1 MRWLSPGSTV
11 CGTNNLWQ
19 LLLVCRRGTVRAC
32 LVQSCHRLQS
42 VQSGL
47 GDPDKSPLTPTF
59 SLLLSSGPVF
69 SLLLPTSHSFT
80 RECRQLVL
88 CVQRPAPAS
97 LFSSKRK
104 HKLDQDGGAR
114 QSHVDRGERAR
125 TGREKVKQTTSPATK
140 TSNTNIWL
148 VLFLATC

>member
-1 MRWLSPGSTV
+1 MRRLSPGSTV

-19 LLLVCRRGTVRAC
+19 PLLVCRRGTVCTC

-42 VQSGL
+42 AQSRLGL
-47 GDPDKSPLTPTF
+47 TDKAPLTPTL

-69 SLLLPTSHSFT
+69 ALLLPTGHSFT

-88 CVQRPAPAS
+88 RIQRPAPAS
-97 LFSSKRK
+97 SFPSKGK

-114 QSHVDRGERAR
+114 QSHADRGERAR
-125 TGREKVKQTTSPATK
+125 TGREKVKQTTSPAIK
-140 TSNTNIWL
+140 ASHTNIWL
-148 VLFLATC
+148 ALFLATC